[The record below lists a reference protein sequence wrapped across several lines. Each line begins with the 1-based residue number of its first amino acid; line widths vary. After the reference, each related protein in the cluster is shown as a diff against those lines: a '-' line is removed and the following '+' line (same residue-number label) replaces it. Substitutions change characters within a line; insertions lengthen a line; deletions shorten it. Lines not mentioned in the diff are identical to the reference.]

1 MVVCWLKA
9 PDAPVI
15 VTVKVPVVA
24 PLPAVNVNVLV
35 VVAGFGVKEAET
47 PFPNPETENV
57 TLSLKPLEGVIVIA
71 VVPLLPRAMLKLD
84 GDAERL
90 KFGPIVTVR
99 EIVVEAL
106 KPPDVPVTV
115 TSNVPVTATAVALSI
130 SVL

>member
-15 VTVKVPVVA
+15 VTVRVPVGA
-24 PLPAVNVNVLV
+24 PFPAVNVNVLV
-35 VVAGFGVKEAET
+35 VVAGFGMKEAET
-47 PFPNPETENV
+47 PFSNPETENV
-57 TLSLKPLEGVIVIA
+57 TLPLKPLEGVIVIA

-90 KFGPIVTVR
+90 KFGPVVTVR
-99 EIVVEAL
+99 EIVVEAV

-115 TSNVPVTATAVALSI
+115 TSNVPVTATAPALST